1 MRGCTMC
8 VRASER
14 PCICQNSARRASVH
28 FSGSSSVQGEAG
40 PLASAGVAF
49 EKRGMLA
56 GDRREH
62 VAALGFLLDQ
72 DPAGIRPR
80 RYEGVQPD
88 VAVPFM
94 QEIAYREPR
103 FG

>member
-1 MRGCTMC
+1 MHLSELCPTC
-8 VRASER
+8 IRASLHL
-14 PCICQNSARRASVH
+14 CIRASVH
-28 FSGSSSVQGEAG
+28 FSGSSSVQGEPR

-56 GDRREH
+56 RDRGEH